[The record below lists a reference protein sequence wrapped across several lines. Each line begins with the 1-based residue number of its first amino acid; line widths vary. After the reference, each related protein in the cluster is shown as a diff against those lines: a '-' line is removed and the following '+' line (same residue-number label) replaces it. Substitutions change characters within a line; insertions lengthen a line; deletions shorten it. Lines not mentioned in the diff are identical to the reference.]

1 MTRRGLQVRYDAV
14 FFDVD
19 GTLLWVHLDVE
30 GYVKDLAPYATNG
43 SLTVERAKG
52 PVREGMRRHI
62 EKNIEYRTEE
72 DLAGFKR
79 RNAEITASTLGIRA
93 PTDLLAAVADRRISY
108 NPYPESEAVL
118 RRLREMGVGMYV
130 VSNWDLG
137 LAGVLEDLDWMRY
150 FDGLVVSAVSGVEKP
165 DARIFE
171 EALEASG
178 VDRHRVVHVGND
190 PVTDISGA
198 AEVGIHTVLVDR
210 RGNVFAPEATFVI
223 RDLSELPDVVRG

>member
-1 MTRRGLQVRYDAV
+1 MRYDAV
-14 FFDVD
+14 FLDVD

-43 SLTVERAKG
+43 SLTAERAKG
-52 PVREGMRRHI
+52 PVREGLRRHI
-62 EKNIEYRTEE
+62 EKNIEHRTEE

-93 PTDLLAAVADRRISY
+93 PTDLLAAVADRRISF

-137 LAGVLEDLDWMRY
+137 LAGVLEDLGWMRY

-165 DARIFE
+165 DPRIFE

-178 VDRHRVVHVGND
+178 VQRHRVVHVGND

-198 AEVGIHTVLVDR
+198 AAVGIDTVLVDR

-223 RDLSELPDVVRG
+223 HDLSELPDVVRG